1 MPGVPELLV
10 ILLIVLLI
18 FGAGKLPAIGDALGR
33 SIKNFKRSAS
43 GADEIEV
50 SKSDRAK
57 KLKAEKEQARL
68 EAGGDDEDSF
78 EDAEVD
84 DEVISKKREAAAD
97 EDSPAT

>member
-43 GADEIEV
+43 GGDELEV
-50 SKSDRAK
+50 SKKRELKAK
-57 KLKAEKEQARL
+57 KHGEL
-68 EAGGDDEDSF
+68 EAGDADV
-78 EDAEVD
+78 EDAEVVAAKS
-84 DEVISKKREAAAD
+84 ESVAGSKEA
-97 EDSPAT
+97 